1 MLKFGQR
8 EVTTKDFYGQR
19 QINDLFMIDIGNVVI
34 SDKVPCNNGKDCR
47 YIIGYQVNEALMPL
61 FIKTPKNTFSYGV
74 SQYDINS
81 AYTMFFNVSEKK
93 EWVPQY
99 EKIWNEIE

>member
-1 MLKFGQR
+1 
-8 EVTTKDFYGQR
+8 
-19 QINDLFMIDIGNVVI
+19 MIDIGNVVI

-74 SQYDINS
+74 SQYDKNS
-81 AYTMFFNVSEKK
+81 AYTMFFNVFEKK